1 MFSGVS
7 FTIEMANGLTMTPTY
22 EVYGSERLSK
32 IITETY
38 ALCEAQNAK
47 VLAVNVA

>member
-22 EVYGSERLSK
+22 EVHRSDNLSE
-32 IITETY
+32 IITKTY
-38 ALCEAQNAK
+38 ALCAEQGAT
-47 VLAVNVA
+47 VLEVNVA